1 MATPLQKFAADL
13 LPTDDGSGDCFL
25 IIPDEIMKLLELHI
39 GDPVNIEPLADRSI
53 SISKC
58 LDGETSS

>member
-1 MATPLQKFAADL
+1 MVTPEKFAADL
-13 LPTDDGSGDCFL
+13 LPAEDGSGDSFL
-25 IIPDEIMKLLELHI
+25 IIPDEVMKLLELHI
-39 GDPVNIEPLADRSI
+39 GDPVNIEPLGDKSI